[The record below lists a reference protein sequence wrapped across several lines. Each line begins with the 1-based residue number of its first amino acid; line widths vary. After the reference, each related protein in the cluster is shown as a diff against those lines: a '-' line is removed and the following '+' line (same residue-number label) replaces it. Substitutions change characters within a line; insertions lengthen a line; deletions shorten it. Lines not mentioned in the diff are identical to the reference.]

1 MLQSWSQFSLLVI
14 ATANIAAASIAVSI
28 TIASS
33 FKFSA
38 AMFLFTVIE
47 WAQACLANWAFL
59 SFHGQKGKMVACGH
73 LLLVESAMV
82 SSLLSSFAVVLVALA
97 MVIAKLEAVV
107 KVAIGV
113 AREVFL
119 NIL

>member
-14 ATANIAAASIAVSI
+14 ATVNIAVSI
-28 TIASS
+28 ANVSIASS